1 MRRIIFRELI
11 PPGRLAIVLGATIA
25 ATAVG
30 MPVSAHAQSSRIDA
44 PFDTMQFAAALEV
57 DLPASKRVAKGLYAR
72 DVAVGEGRVAGR
84 GDELTVRYAGWLID
98 GSPFT
103 TPSEPPASFKLGAGI
118 VIAGW
123 ERGLSGMRVGGRR
136 QLVIGP
142 ELGYGRKQS
151 GPIPPNSVLVFD
163 IELISVR

>member
-1 MRRIIFRELI
+1 MGGVDS
-11 PPGRLAIVLGATIA
+11 PGARLGQLL
-25 ATAVG
+25 
-30 MPVSAHAQSSRIDA
+30 DA
-44 PFDTMQFAAALEV
+44 GAAAGAEQPLG
-57 DLPASKRVAKGLYAR
+57 D
-72 DVAVGEGRVAGR
+72 GRVAAR
-84 GDELTVRYAGWLID
+84 GDELTVRYAGWLVD
-98 GSPFT
+98 GTAFT
-103 TPSEPPASFKLGAGI
+103 TPSEPPVAFKLGAGM

-136 QLVIGP
+136 QLVIAP

>member
-1 MRRIIFRELI
+1 MRRIILRGL
-11 PPGRLAIVLGATIA
+11 PGRLAFMLGGTIA
-25 ATAVG
+25 AMTVAT
-30 MPVSAHAQSSRIDA
+30 PVSVPAQSSRIDA

-72 DVAVGEGRVAGR
+72 DVAIGDGRVAAR
-84 GDELTVRYAGWLID
+84 GDELTVRYAGWLVD
-98 GSPFT
+98 GTAFT
-103 TPSEPPASFKLGAGI
+103 TPSEPPVAFKLGAGM

-136 QLVIGP
+136 QLVIAP

>member
-1 MRRIIFRELI
+1 MRRIIFCEL
-11 PPGRLAIVLGATIA
+11 AFMLGATIA
-25 ATAVG
+25 ATTLAA
-30 MPVSAHAQSSRIDA
+30 PVSAHAQSSRIDA

-72 DVAVGEGRVAGR
+72 DVAVGDGRVAGR
-84 GDELTVRYAGWLID
+84 GDELTVRYAGWLPD
-98 GSPFT
+98 GRAFT
-103 TPSEPPASFKLGAGI
+103 TPSEPPAAFKLGAGT

-136 QLVIGP
+136 QLVIAP